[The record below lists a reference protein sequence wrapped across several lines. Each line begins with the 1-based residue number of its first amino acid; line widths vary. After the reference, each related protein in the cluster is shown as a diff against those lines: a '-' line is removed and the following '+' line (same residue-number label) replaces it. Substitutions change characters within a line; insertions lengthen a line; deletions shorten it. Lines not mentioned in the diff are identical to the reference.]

1 MHAVYRHELSS
12 QFTGLTAYVFGAF
25 VLLFAGV
32 FTMVFNIDMAMAHFE
47 YVFGN
52 TYMPLVFVIA
62 VPILTMRVIS
72 EERRQK
78 TDQLLYSLPI
88 SMTQVV
94 LGKYLALLTV
104 LLIPMLIIATYPVLL
119 SAYGAVYMPAAF
131 GALTGFFLLG
141 AALLAIGMFIS
152 SCTESQAV
160 SAGVCFVVM
169 LINYFV
175 ATLASYVGTDAFTS
189 YVAFAVVALIVS
201 AIIYLMTKNYF
212 VTLVICALSQAGLL
226 AWYLLDSSVFSGAFG
241 ALIRKLSL
249 FEQFYSFVD
258 GVFDLKSVVYLLS
271 VCVLFVFLTIQ
282 SMEKRRWSE

>member
-12 QFTGLTAYVFGAF
+12 HFTGLTGYVFGAF
-25 VLLFAGV
+25 LLLFAGV

-47 YVFGN
+47 YVLGN

-88 SMTQVV
+88 SMTEVV

-104 LLIPMLIIATYPVLL
+104 LLIPVAIMATYPVLL
-119 SAYGAVYMPAAF
+119 SAYGPLHLPAAF
-131 GALTGFFLLG
+131 GALAGFFLLG

-160 SAGVCFVVM
+160 AAGICFVVM

-175 ATLASYVGTDAFTS
+175 ATLASYVGNDPFTS
-189 YVAFAVVALIVS
+189 YMAFAIVGLVIA
-201 AIIYLMTKNYF
+201 AIVYLMTKNHF
-212 VTLVICALSQAGLL
+212 VTLVTCAVSQAALL
-226 AWYLLDSSVFSGAFG
+226 CLYILKASAFSGAFG
-241 ALIRKLSL
+241 KLISKLSL
-249 FEQFYSFVD
+249 FEQFYMFVG
-258 GVFDLKSVVYLLS
+258 GVFDLKSLVYLVS
-271 VCVLFVFLTIQ
+271 VCVLFVFLTVQ

>member
-1 MHAVYRHELSS
+1 MRAIYRHELSS
-12 QFTGLTAYVFGAF
+12 QMTGLTAYVFGAF
-25 VLLFAGV
+25 ILLFAGV

-52 TYMPLVFVIA
+52 SYMPLVFVIA

-104 LLIPMLIIATYPVLL
+104 LLIPMAIIATYPVLL

-131 GALTGFFLLG
+131 GAWVGFFLLG
-141 AALLAIGMFIS
+141 AALLAIGMFVS

-160 SAGVCFVVM
+160 AAGVCFVVM
-169 LINYFV
+169 LINFFI
-175 ATLASYVGTDAFTS
+175 AQLAGYVGTQPITS
-189 YVAFAVVALIVS
+189 CIAFAVVVLILTAVV
-201 AIIYLMTKNYF
+201 YFMTKNNIVTTAVF
-212 VTLVICALSQAGLL
+212 VVGQAGLIT
-226 AWYLLDSSVFSGAFG
+226 WYLLDTQAFSGAFG
-241 ALIRKLSL
+241 KLIEKLSL

-258 GVFDLKSVVYLLS
+258 GVFDLRSVVYLLS
-271 VCVLFVFLTIQ
+271 VCVLFVFLTVQ

>member
-1 MHAVYRHELSS
+1 MRAIYRHELSS
-12 QFTGLTAYVFGAF
+12 QFTGVTAYVFAAF
-25 VLLFAGV
+25 ILLFAGV

-52 TYMPLVFVIA
+52 SYMPLVFVIA

-131 GALTGFFLLG
+131 GAWVGFFLLG

-160 SAGVCFVVM
+160 AAGICFVVM
-169 LINYFV
+169 LVNFFV
-175 ATLASYVGTDAFTS
+175 AELAGYMDTQPITS
-189 YVAFAVVALIVS
+189 CIAFAVVILVVS
-201 AIIYLMTKNYF
+201 AVVYFMTKNNF
-212 VTLVICALSQAGLL
+212 VTGAVFLVGQGALVT
-226 AWYLLDSSVFSGAFG
+226 WYFLDTEAFYGAFG
-241 ALIRKLSL
+241 KLVAKLSL

-258 GVFDLKSVVYLLS
+258 GVFDLRSLVYLIS
-271 VCVLFVFLTIQ
+271 VSALFVFLTVQ

>member
-1 MHAVYRHELSS
+1 MRAVYRHELSS

-25 VLLFAGV
+25 ILLFAGV
-32 FTMVFNIDMAMAHFE
+32 FTMVFSIDMGMAHFE
-47 YVFGN
+47 YVLGN

-62 VPILTMRVIS
+62 VPILTMRTIS

-104 LLIPMLIIATYPVLL
+104 LVIPLGIIATYPLLL
-119 SAYGAVYMPAAF
+119 SAYGALHLPMAF
-131 GALTGFFLLG
+131 GALAGFFLLG

-160 SAGVCFVVM
+160 AAGICFVVM
-169 LINYFV
+169 LINYFI
-175 ATLASYVGTDAFTS
+175 ASLASYVGAEAFTS
-189 YVAFAVVALIVS
+189 YAAFAILALII
-201 AIIYLMTKNYF
+201 AIIIYFMTKNYF
-212 VTLVICALSQAGLL
+212 VTLVVGALSQAGLL
-226 AWYLLDSSVFSGAFG
+226 LWYFLDSSAFAGAFG
-241 ALIRKLSL
+241 ALILKLSL
-249 FEQFYSFVD
+249 FEQFYTFVN
-258 GVFDLKSVVYLLS
+258 GVFDLRSVVYLLS
-271 VCVLFVFLTIQ
+271 VCVLFVFLTVQ